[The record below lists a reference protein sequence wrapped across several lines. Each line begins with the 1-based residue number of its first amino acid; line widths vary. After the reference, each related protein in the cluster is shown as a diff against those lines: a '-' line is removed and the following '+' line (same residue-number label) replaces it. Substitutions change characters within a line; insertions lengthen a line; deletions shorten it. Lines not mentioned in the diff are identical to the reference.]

1 MVKLIP
7 MPSMSVVLSCPP
19 GGPATAN
26 ESLFS
31 NSRHGENFVFDF
43 RVRSPRSGRLEGPP
57 QADRPRG
64 HPSRRP
70 REERGLLVRKS
81 KTKFSPCRELENRL
95 SFAVVGPAGG
105 QLRMRSEVLI
115 SIVRY
120 AWL

>member
-43 RVRSPRSGRLEGPP
+43 RLRSPRGGRLEGPP

-70 REERGLLVRKS
+70 REERGLL
-81 KTKFSPCRELENRL
+81 
-95 SFAVVGPAGG
+95 
-105 QLRMRSEVLI
+105 RMRSEGLI
-115 SIVRY
+115 SIVQY
-120 AWL
+120 DWLHGIDPLQRFRSD